1 MTSISKIA
9 LACAALVAAS
19 GAFAQKAGDNIASV
33 GLASINPNVSLDK
46 MTSVGPGSTGA
57 YFTGKLVDA
66 NASVSNQTT
75 VSMGLLHMFTN
86 EIGGEFTIGIPAEFT
101 QDMYMPNGSAP
112 QSHPAAAKMKI
123 WTPTAVAK
131 YFFGTTNDQWRPYV
145 GFGVSRVSFH
155 NVSTNSTDTTVAA
168 LASTS
173 ADFSSS
179 WAPVYNA
186 GVIYNVDE
194 KWSINGSVSYIPI
207 KTTATFVGPA
217 VPGLGLNGPVTT
229 TGDAKLNTMDY
240 VIRLGYRF

>member
-1 MTSISKIA
+1 MTSITKIA
-9 LACAALVAAS
+9 LACAALIAAS
-19 GAFAQKAGDNIASV
+19 GAFAQKAGDDIVSL
-33 GLASINPNVSLDK
+33 GLASVNPTVSLDK

-66 NASVSNQTT
+66 SASVSSQTT
-75 VSMGLLHMFTN
+75 ISMSLLHMFSN
-86 EIGGEFTIGIPAEFT
+86 DVGAEFTIGIPTEFT

-155 NVSTNSTDTTVAA
+155 NVSANSADNTVVA
-168 LASTS
+168 LAGYS

-186 GVIYNVDE
+186 GVIYNVND

-207 KTTATFVGPA
+207 KTSATFVGPA
-217 VPGLGLNGPVTT
+217 APSSGLNGPVTT

-240 VIRLGYRF
+240 VIRVGYRF